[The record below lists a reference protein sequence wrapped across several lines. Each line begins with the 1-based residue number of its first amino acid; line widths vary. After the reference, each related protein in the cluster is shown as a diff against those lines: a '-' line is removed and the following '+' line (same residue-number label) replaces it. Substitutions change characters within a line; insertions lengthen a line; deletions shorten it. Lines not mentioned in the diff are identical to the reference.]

1 MCESHAAAT
10 AKEKA
15 KGGGA
20 EMLDTVQLMSRLGG
34 SNDQVNLMEMV
45 KYLKESKL
53 ARKVSGFAEK
63 TAEDL
68 AKKGKVCFS
77 VQGARLIQLRGGS
90 RQRQDQYSGQ
100 ARLDSRFSSGRVIPP
115 VVDRCSGRWA
125 HRPLYRESNQW
136 RGYQAGRH
144 AQIHAAEP
152 GRTIQRG
159 RRFCQMC
166 DTGRRYDGTRKPK
179 SWCEVDTPC

>member
-1 MCESHAAAT
+1 MCESYAAAT

-68 AKKGKVCFS
+68 AKKGEVCYR
-77 VQGARLIQLRGGS
+77 ARDPRLISSRRGG
-90 RQRQDQYSGQ
+90 RQRQD
-100 ARLDSRFSSGRVIPP
+100 
-115 VVDRCSGRWA
+115 
-125 HRPLYRESNQW
+125 
-136 RGYQAGRH
+136 
-144 AQIHAAEP
+144 
-152 GRTIQRG
+152 
-159 RRFCQMC
+159 
-166 DTGRRYDGTRKPK
+166 
-179 SWCEVDTPC
+179 